1 MITDKL
7 KKVILTE
14 LELDDFNIVDE
25 TTASQVP
32 NWDSLNHINIILAVE
47 KEFGVK
53 FKGTEIL
60 KIKNIGEL
68 QKLVDTKLAN

>member
-25 TTASQVP
+25 TVASQVP

-60 KIKNIGEL
+60 KVKNIGEL
-68 QKLVDTKLAN
+68 QKLIDSKLAN